1 MPVVNITD
9 NGQAYVQDNILG
21 YVGDNRSK
29 VLKIIHPA
37 FDGCEYRILFS
48 VPGGGVYETTLDEN
62 GEYLIEG
69 SLLAEAGKCECDFR
83 AVKLS
88 GDEYETVWYSEIF
101 ELDILES
108 LNGETEPIP
117 TYEQS
122 ESALEKVLAMN
133 TSGPYIGA
141 NGNWYVY
148 DSETNEFKDSG
159 VKAQPDMS
167 GYYTKTQSD
176 QRFLINTSVSSG
188 TQTTPYSGWYVYANH
203 PVNGQKG
210 FVSLENFYKYA
221 LKDMIARDFKEN
233 QSNIDLIEDGSRVEW
248 LTTAAGG
255 LLSGESVVLE
265 VSYSDC
271 ARFTCTDVYIN
282 FSPKA
287 SVWYTPLPT
296 GAKRVTVTLAE
307 DYANGFGIDI
317 VGNPSVRSTPSL
329 SFSNKANDE
338 LEAQPPEDGSGKYI
352 RLICAPSGNMDTD
365 TGVYSGTFT
374 VSISKIL
381 VEF

>member
-1 MPVVNITD
+1 MI
-9 NGQAYVQDNILG
+9 
-21 YVGDNRSK
+21 
-29 VLKIIHPA
+29 
-37 FDGCEYRILFS
+37 
-48 VPGGGVYETTLDEN
+48 
-62 GEYLIEG
+62 
-69 SLLAEAGKCECDFR
+69 FR

-88 GDEYETVWYSEIF
+88 GDAYETVWYSEIF

-176 QRFLINTSVSSG
+176 QRFLINTSVPSG

-221 LKDMIARDFKEN
+221 LKDMIARDFQEN

-317 VGNPSVRSTPSL
+317 VGNPSVRSTPVCRSAIKRMMSL
-329 SFSNKANDE
+329 WLSRQKTARENT
-338 LEAQPPEDGSGKYI
+338 Y
-352 RLICAPSGNMDTD
+352 
-365 TGVYSGTFT
+365 V
-374 VSISKIL
+374 
-381 VEF
+381 